1 MSPESFDYIL
11 SLVEPLITKKSTTL
25 REPISPAERLSLTL
39 RFLASGSS
47 QTSMSFTYR
56 IGRTTVSNIIRE
68 TCWAL
73 WQALHEK
80 YLKAPRS
87 HDVWKNISD
96 EFMKLWIFPHCIGA
110 IDGKHIAI
118 ECPSD
123 TGSLYYNYKG
133 FFSVVLMAVCDA
145 HYVFSL
151 MNVGDFGSN
160 NDSGV
165 LENSAMGKAFAC
177 NQMGLP
183 DQQHVE
189 GCKIPLP
196 YFLVGDDIFALKS
209 WLLRSFP
216 RRSNLSED
224 QQIYNYR
231 LSRARHVIENAFG
244 ILRAR
249 WRIFSHP
256 IKGSVETVIEITKAA
271 VCLHNYLRITNSASY
286 CPYGFVDS
294 EDRSGN
300 IKPGEWRAVVANEG
314 SALLSMPPR
323 KGSRYSNS
331 AMKVREAFVDYF
343 VSDSGSLPWQWNHV
357 RSRGQ
362 VLSEKD

>member
-1 MSPESFDYIL
+1 MSPESFDHIF
-11 SLVEPLITKKSTTL
+11 SLVEPLIIKNPTTL
-25 REPISPAERLSLTL
+25 RKPVSPAERLSLTL
-39 RFLASGSS
+39 TFLASGSS

-73 WQALHEK
+73 WQALHKK

-96 EFMKLWIFPHCIGA
+96 KFMKLWNFPHCIGA
-110 IDGKHIAI
+110 IDGEHIAI

-133 FFSVVLMAVCDA
+133 FFSVVLMDVCDP

-160 NDSGV
+160 NDSRV

-189 GCKIPLP
+189 CCKILLP

-209 WLLRSFP
+209 WLLGSFP

-231 LSRARHVIENAFG
+231 LSRA
-244 ILRAR
+244 
-249 WRIFSHP
+249 
-256 IKGSVETVIEITKAA
+256 
-271 VCLHNYLRITNSASY
+271 
-286 CPYGFVDS
+286 
-294 EDRSGN
+294 
-300 IKPGEWRAVVANEG
+300 
-314 SALLSMPPR
+314 
-323 KGSRYSNS
+323 
-331 AMKVREAFVDYF
+331 
-343 VSDSGSLPWQWNHV
+343 
-357 RSRGQ
+357 
-362 VLSEKD
+362 